1 MKITKLILAS
11 FLLIGIF
18 SCKKKTELS
27 DNGSAVPVIDSI
39 SPNNATAG
47 DPSFTLSVYGKY
59 FSSSSIIKW
68 NDSLIQTTYVNQNL
82 LTATINESYIA
93 SAAVDSISVFSSTS
107 GNISNKLPF
116 YCGSGQTNPTPYI
129 NALSP
134 ASVVAG
140 ASGFTITVSGNNFLN
155 SSIIMWNGVALS
167 TTFVSVNELTATINA
182 SSVANSGSSSV
193 TVFTPSPGGG
203 NSNSLVFTITSVGNN
218 PIPSIIS
225 LSPDNVNVGSA
236 NFTLVVNGTNFI
248 AGSTINWNGVA
259 LTTTF
264 ISSTQLSASIPA
276 TSIQAAGIIGITVAN
291 PVPGGGTSA
300 VKNFIINSSGST
312 VKRFLFDASKAETS
326 GNADWV
332 IDQDNYP
339 QRIPTPSQSGISSS
353 SAETFWNGA
362 LSSWAVALAK
372 LGHAV
377 ETLPSSGQITFGV
390 NTNAQD
396 LSNYDVFV
404 IDEPNIKFTTVEK
417 QAIINFVNSGG
428 GLFMISDHT
437 QSDRNNDGWD
447 SPMIW
452 NDLMTN
458 NGIVSNP
465 FGISIDLT
473 NISGTSSNMLASSSN
488 VILHGSQGNVT
499 QLDFNNGATLTTNT
513 TANSTVQGLIWKS
526 GATKNNSNVL
536 CATSTYGTGRIFV
549 IADSSPMD
557 DGTGASGDVL
567 YVDWPL
573 YSHKQLMMN
582 ASLWLAKI
590 Q

>member
-1 MKITKLILAS
+1 M
-11 FLLIGIF
+11 LLLIF
-18 SCKKKTELS
+18 SCKKKTDLS
-27 DNGSAVPVIDSI
+27 DSGSVVTIIDSI

-47 DPSFTLSVYGKY
+47 DPGFTITVYGQY
-59 FSSSSIIKW
+59 FSGNSRIKW
-68 NDSLIQTTYVNQNL
+68 NDSILPTTYINANL
-82 LTATINESYIA
+82 LTATVNESFIA
-93 SAAVDSISVFSSTS
+93 NAAVDSISVLSAAS
-107 GNISNKLPF
+107 GILSNKLPF
-116 YCGSGQTNPTPYI
+116 FCGSGQTNPTPYI

-134 ASVVAG
+134 ASIVAG
-140 ASGFTITVSGNNFLN
+140 ASAFTITVSGNNFLN
-155 SSIIMWNGVALS
+155 SSIIMWNGVAVS
-167 TTFVSVNELTATINA
+167 TNYVSVNELTATISA
-182 SSVANSGSSSV
+182 SSVANSGSASV

-203 NSNSLVFTITSVGNN
+203 TSNSTGFTITSVGTN
-218 PIPSIIS
+218 PIPSLIS
-225 LSPDNVNVGSA
+225 LSPDNVNAGSST
-236 NFTLVVNGTNFI
+236 FTLVVNGTNFI
-248 AGSTINWNGVA
+248 NSSSIVWNGVA
-259 LTTTF
+259 LTTNF
-264 ISSTQLSASIPA
+264 ISSTQLSASVPA
-276 TSIQAAGIIGITVAN
+276 SSILSAGTVVITVTN
-291 PVPGGGTSA
+291 PAPGGGTTA
-300 VKNFIINSSGST
+300 VKNFVINSAGAIT
-312 VKRFLFDASKAETS
+312 KRFLFDATKAETS

-339 QRIPTPSQSGISSS
+339 QRIPTPAQSGISSS
-353 SAETFWNGA
+353 TTETFWNGG

-372 LGHAV
+372 LGHKV
-377 ETLPSSGQITFGV
+377 ETLPSSGQITYGV
-390 NTNAQD
+390 GSNAQD

-404 IDEPNIKFTTVEK
+404 IDEPNIKFTSAEK
-417 QAIINFVNSGG
+417 LAIINFVNNGG

-465 FGISIDLT
+465 FGIAIDLT
-473 NISGTSSNMLASSSN
+473 NISGTSSNVFASSSN

-513 TANSTVQGLIWKS
+513 SANSTVQGLIWKS
-526 GATKNNSNVL
+526 GVTKNNSNVL
-536 CATSTYGTGRIFV
+536 CATSTYGTGRVFV

-557 DGTGASGDVL
+557 DGTGASGDIL

-573 YSHKQLMMN
+573 YSHKQLVMN